1 MNGLLEQPQKTIPG
15 GMPSKPTPEQSAENP
30 APNVAV
36 DPKLQEQMDIITA
49 NGIRMIH
56 SQKLSASLI
65 KSITSAEDPVDAIA
79 DSTVAVIDRL
89 ESSAKQKNMAP
100 DFGVLAQSANV
111 LMGEII
117 QIAEIAGMEPLSDED
132 KYRAYSLA
140 VSKYIDDAMKSGK
153 ISNEQLLEMAEQ
165 AKQTPEG
172 QKIMQAV
179 EPGPTPEATAP
190 EVKAPETTAAPR
202 PGLLQGRV

>member
-117 QIAEIAGMEPLSDED
+117 QIAEIAGMELLSDED